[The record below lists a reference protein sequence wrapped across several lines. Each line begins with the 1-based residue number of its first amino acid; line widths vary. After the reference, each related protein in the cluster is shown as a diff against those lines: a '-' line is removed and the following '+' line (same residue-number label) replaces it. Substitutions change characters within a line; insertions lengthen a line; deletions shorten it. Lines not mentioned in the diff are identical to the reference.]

1 MTKYTIT
8 LYSKD
13 KTSINHFLEFLQ
25 NISKMQNFQILKK
38 LLNKKNNKK
47 KISVLK
53 SPHVNKT
60 AQEQFEY
67 IYYSTKISFNSW
79 EIKKYFT
86 FLKKTKN
93 QLFPDISMNIKTKT
107 YFSKKKNLINLNKI
121 LLHRPRVSVK
131 NLKAK
136 NPRVLAQAILN
147 ENQLTNT
154 LLYLKILD
162 CYGEF

>member
-1 MTKYTIT
+1 MTKYTLI
-8 LYSKD
+8 LYSKN
-13 KTSINHFLEFLQ
+13 KTSINYFLEFIRT
-25 NISKMQNFQILKK
+25 ISKKKKFQKIKK
-38 LLNKKNNKK
+38 IKKKKKTKK
-47 KISVLK
+47 KISILK